1 MTIQDPNSMPD
12 MVFRRLT
19 GVTKSVFALMVSVL
33 QAADLERRAHGGR
46 PSALAAEQ
54 RVQMMLEYWREYRT
68 YLHIGHS
75 YRVSESAA
83 YRNIRQ
89 CEEVLIKSR
98 KFTLPGRK
106 ALITGNTQFEV
117 VLIDVTETPIQRP
130 KKSKGA
136 TTRGRKSATR

>member
-1 MTIQDPNSMPD
+1 MTIQDLNSLPD
-12 MVFRRLT
+12 AVFRRLT
-19 GVTKSVFALMVSVL
+19 GITKSVFALMVSVL
-33 QAADLERRAHGGR
+33 QAADKERRVQGGR
-46 PSALAAEQ
+46 PSALSAEQ

-75 YRVSESAA
+75 YGVSESAA

-89 CEEVLIKSR
+89 CEDVFIKSG

-106 ALITGNTQFEV
+106 ALTASDTQFEV

-130 KKSKGA
+130 KKSSGV
-136 TTRGRKSATR
+136 TTRARKSVTR